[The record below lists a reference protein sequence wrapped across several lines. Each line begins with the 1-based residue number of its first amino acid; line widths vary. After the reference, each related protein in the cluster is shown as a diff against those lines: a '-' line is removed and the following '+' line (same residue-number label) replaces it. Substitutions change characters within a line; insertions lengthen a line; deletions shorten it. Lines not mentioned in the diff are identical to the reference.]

1 MRHQDTR
8 GTLPNDLER
17 IENQGEI
24 QLSRDQADPRG
35 YDLYGRDDQ
44 KIGTVKGLLASRSTK
59 QPYFAIVDTGNGSG
73 HKQFAI
79 PLECLGVNELEH
91 KAYGPFTREQ
101 FQAAP
106 EYRVG
111 GGDYHTAWAYW
122 SGLRASDA
130 AWQSASAATG
140 EVRVPV
146 REETA
151 QVRKEQRQVG
161 EVGIRKEVEVET
173 QHISEPVTHTRV
185 VAERRAVPPGEQYQV
200 DPNAATLREGET
212 VRVPVVKEELKVE
225 KVPRVTEEVVIRQET
240 ETEQVERDVQLR
252 RERVEIEE
260 EGEAEV
266 ETTRPRRT

>member
-1 MRHQDTR
+1 MSNQYK
-8 GTLPNDLER
+8 GPLPNDLEQ
-17 IENQGEI
+17 IEDRGTV
-24 QLSRDQADPRG
+24 QLPKDQADPRG

-44 KIGTVKGLLASRSTK
+44 KIGTVKGLLVSRSTK
-59 QPYFAIVDTGNGSG
+59 QPYLAIVETGSWFSN
-73 HKQFAI
+73 KQFAV
-79 PLECLGVNELEH
+79 PLECLGIHQLEH
-91 KAYGPFTREQ
+91 KAYGPFTKEQ

-111 GGDYHTAWAYW
+111 DRDYTTASTYW
-122 SGLRASDA
+122 SGLRTSDA
-130 AWQSASAATG
+130 AWGAGRATTD
-140 EVRVPV
+140 EIRVPV

-161 EVGIRKEVEVET
+161 EVGIRKEVDVET
-173 QHISEPVTHTRV
+173 KRISEPVTQTRV

-200 DPNAATLREGET
+200 DPNATTLREGET

-225 KVPRVTEEVVIRQET
+225 KVPRVTEEVVLRKET
-240 ETEQVERDVQLR
+240 DTKQVEQDVELR

-260 EGEAEV
+260 EGETEV